1 MWSLSSTVTC
11 PVDPPLVI
19 EMNWMPLVLPERVVM
34 VPDSPFPEPAETDWK
49 EVCARAAAR
58 EAVTRLAGEGV
69 SADAGAAIGSNA
81 AASRT
86 PAEMPIVMERRVITR
101 DLLLSNGA
109 LKGSFPHAI

>member
-1 MWSLSSTVTC
+1 
-11 PVDPPLVI
+11 
-19 EMNWMPLVLPERVVM
+19 M